1 MLHGTKMINL
11 FNINNYTID
20 TAKFSNLLHDNVVA
34 DFEKSF
40 AEYVGAK
47 YACSAN
53 SASSLIYLATKS
65 CDSILSIPSCIP
77 PVVPNALEM
86 AQAKY
91 IFNDDVDWVGS
102 AYTLIDNHERT
113 IVDSAQEVTRDQF
126 KNLQNPNAEMI
137 FSFYP
142 TKPVGGCDG
151 GMIVSDNKE
160 TIAEYKE
167 KTLNGMSYSENS
179 WERKYN
185 SAGYKMHW
193 NSISAHI
200 ASENLKKLDEKY
212 ERLDDLR
219 DRYNKEFGYQNDSRH
234 LYRIRVGNNSEFIKE
249 AKEAGVVCGVHYS
262 HCHEK
267 PFYKNLSIHMPY
279 NREYKKSVKESETT
293 VSIPFHEKLSENEIN
308 KVINNVKRLASV

>member
-1 MLHGTKMINL
+1 MINL
-11 FNINNYTID
+11 FNINDYTID
-20 TAKFSNLLHDNVVA
+20 TARFSNLLHDNIVE

-53 SASSLIYLATKS
+53 SASSLIYLATKTCS
-65 CDSILSIPSCIP
+65 DILGIPSCIP

-86 AQAKY
+86 AGAKY
-91 IFNDDVDWVGS
+91 IFHDDVDWVGS

-113 IVDSAQEVTRDQF
+113 IVDSAQEVSRDQF

-151 GMIVSDNKE
+151 GMIVSDNKD

-167 KTLNGMSYSENS
+167 KTLNGMSYLENS
-179 WERKYN
+179 WERRYN

-193 NSISAHI
+193 NSISAYI
-200 ASENLKKLDEKY
+200 ASENLK
-212 ERLDDLR
+212 RLDDKYEKL
-219 DRYNKEFGYQNDSRH
+219 DRIRKIYNQELGYENNSRH
-234 LYRIRVGNNSEFIKE
+234 LYRIRVKDNNSFIKE
-249 AKEAGVVCGVHYS
+249 AKESGMVCGIHYS

-279 NREYKKSVKESETT
+279 NRDYKKSIRESKAT
-293 VSIPFHEKLSENEIN
+293 VSIPFHENLLEDEVD
-308 KVINNVKRLASV
+308 KVIKNVKRLACI